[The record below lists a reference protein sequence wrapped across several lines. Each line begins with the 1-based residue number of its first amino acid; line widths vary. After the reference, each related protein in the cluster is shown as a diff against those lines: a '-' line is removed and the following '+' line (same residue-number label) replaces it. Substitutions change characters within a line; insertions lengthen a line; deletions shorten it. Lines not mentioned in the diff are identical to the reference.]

1 MIQYLFSVVILEDD
15 NQGRDADTR
24 DLIFTTQ
31 SLVNKTKN
39 GKRHVEKEGQIS
51 TPSHV
56 QDNNL
61 GTSFIKNRKYKSE
74 LNQDTKH
81 AHSDYEWVMET
92 RLHKRRLKKDIDV
105 TLHL

>member
-1 MIQYLFSVVILEDD
+1 MVILEDD
-15 NQGRDADTR
+15 KQGRDADTR

-31 SLVNKTKN
+31 SLVNRTKN

-51 TPSHV
+51 TPAHV

-61 GTSFIKNRKYKSE
+61 GTSFIKNTKYKSE
-74 LNQDTKH
+74 LKQDTKNTQ
-81 AHSDYEWVMET
+81 SDYEWVMET